1 MTTHPLPVPL
11 PREWTTDA
19 GVRIECVRTP
29 VDGASAMRELE
40 DALDTRRGAVL
51 RSDYESPDRYRRH
64 AVGYTDPPVEIVV
77 RGLRTVEVRAL
88 NARGEVLLPVLRAAA
103 RRPLRDIAGLGGP
116 GDTPGFTGQVRTT
129 PGQDLL
135 SEEDR
140 PRRPGA
146 FDFVRAVRDAFSG
159 PAGDFL
165 GLYGAF
171 GYDLVLAFDPVPPRQ
186 SGRSVR
192 DRDLVL
198 HLPDAVTVTDPVA
211 GTAWR
216 HTYEFTAEG
225 RGTHGLPRLTPA
237 APFRMW
243 GEHPA
248 DGNGPVADGGHGSD
262 HAPGEYADLVRTARE
277 RFRAGDLFEVVPSRT
292 FDRPVRCLP
301 SDLFRALRTRNPSPY
316 QMLMNLGEGEH
327 LVGTSPEMF
336 VRVHPRPTA
345 DGTGWRV
352 ESAPISGTAARG
364 RDALED
370 AEQVKAL
377 LASEKEEAELTMC
390 TDVDR
395 NDKSRVC
402 EPGSVRVIG
411 RRQLEMYATLIHT
424 VDHVEGVLRH
434 GRDALD
440 AFLSHMWAVTV
451 TGAPKHAAIAFLEE
465 HERSPRRWYG
475 GAVGRV
481 GFDGSLDT
489 GLTLRTV
496 QLRDGRA
503 RVRTGATLL
512 YESVPE
518 AEERETEL
526 KALALLEVLGTTAV
540 DGAAPGA
547 ATAPDTLPGGTAR
560 RSPAGTRRTAAAA
573 GADGSGYRPRVLL
586 VDHQD
591 SFVHTLAAYLRQA
604 GARVST
610 YRSGF
615 DPSLVEDVAPDLL
628 VLSPGPGRPEDH
640 DTARTLR
647 LAEDRGIPVFGVCL
661 GMQAIV
667 EHLGGRLAVL
677 DRPFHGRSSTVSL
690 VDDGG
695 ALLRG
700 LPPRFSVGRYHSLI
714 ADATT
719 LPPELRV
726 TARCPDGAAMA
737 LEHHTRPLAGVQFH
751 PESLMTQFDDHGQT
765 LIGNVLARLARRPQP
780 AGSAPAPDGERFGNH
795 D

>member
-1 MTTHPLPVPL
+1 MTTYPLPVPL
-11 PREWTTDA
+11 PREWATGA
-19 GVRIECVRTP
+19 GVRVERVRTA
-29 VDGASAMRELE
+29 VDGESAMRELE
-40 DALDTRRGAVL
+40 NALDTRRGAVL

-64 AVGYTDPPVEIVV
+64 AVGYSDPPVEIVL

-103 RRPLRDIAGLGGP
+103 RRSLREVRELTRAEE
-116 GDTPGFTGQVRTT
+116 PGFTGLVRAS
-129 PGQDLL
+129 PGQDMF

-140 PRRPGA
+140 SRRPGA
-146 FDFVRAVRDAFSG
+146 FDFVRAVRDALSG

-171 GYDLVLAFDPVPPRQ
+171 GYDLVLAFDPVPLRQ
-186 SGRSVR
+186 RGRSDH

-198 HLPDAVTVTDPVA
+198 HLPDEITVTDPVA

-216 HTYEFTAEG
+216 HTYEFTAHG
-225 RGTHGLPRLTPA
+225 RSTHGLPRTTPA
-237 APFRMW
+237 EPFRA
-243 GEHPA
+243 GSPA
-248 DGNGPVADGGHGSD
+248 DGPAGD
-262 HAPGEYADLVRTARE
+262 HAPGEYAALVDVARE
-277 RFRAGDLFEVVPSRT
+277 RFRAGDLFEVVASRT
-292 FDRPVRCLP
+292 FDRPVPCPP
-301 SDLFRALRTRNPSPY
+301 SELFRALRTRNPSPY

-336 VRVHPRPTA
+336 VRVHARHTA

-402 EPGSVRVIG
+402 EPGTVRVIG
-411 RRQLEMYATLIHT
+411 RRQLEMYSTLIHT
-424 VDHVEGVLRH
+424 VDHVEGVLRPE
-434 GRDALD
+434 RDALD

-451 TGAPKHAAIAFLEE
+451 TGAPKHAAVAFLEE

-481 GFDGSLDT
+481 GFDGTLDT

-496 QLRDGRA
+496 HLRDGLA

-512 YESVPE
+512 YDSVSGD
-518 AEERETEL
+518 EERETEL
-526 KALALLEVLGTTAV
+526 KAKALLDVLDGLDGRDGLDGLSGSGAS
-540 DGAAPGA
+540 GAAGERRPARPVGGA
-547 ATAPDTLPGGTAR
+547 SSPYSSSSD
-560 RSPAGTRRTAAAA
+560 RSPYSSA
-573 GADGSGYRPRVLL
+573 YRPRVLL

-591 SFVHTLAAYLRQA
+591 SFVHTLAGYLRQA

-610 YRSGF
+610 YRGGF
-615 DPSLVEDVAPDLL
+615 DKSLVTDVDPDLL

-640 DTARTLR
+640 DTAGTLR
-647 LAEDRGIPVFGVCL
+647 VAEDQNIPVFGVCL

-667 EHLGGRLAVL
+667 EYLGGRLAVL
-677 DRPFHGRSSTVSL
+677 DRPFHGKPSTVS
-690 VDDGG
+690 VVGG
-695 ALLRG
+695 GGELLRG
-700 LPPRFSVGRYHSLI
+700 LPPRFTAGRYHSLY
-714 ADATT
+714 ADAGA
-719 LPPELRV
+719 LPPGLRV
-726 TARCPDGAAMA
+726 TAHCSDGVAMA
-737 LEHHTRPLAGVQFH
+737 VEHESRPLAGVQFH
-751 PESLMTQFDDHGQT
+751 PESLMTQFDNHGQL

-780 AGSAPAPDGERFGNH
+780 VGSAPRV
-795 D
+795 

>member
-11 PREWTTDA
+11 PQEWTTGA
-19 GVRIECVRTP
+19 GVRVERARTA
-29 VDGASAMRELE
+29 VDGESALRELE
-40 DALDTRRGAVL
+40 NALDTRRGAVL
-51 RSDYESPDRYRRH
+51 RSDYESPGRYRRH
-64 AVGYTDPPVEIVV
+64 AVGYVDPPVEIVL

-88 NARGEVLLPVLRAAA
+88 NGRGEVLLPVLRAAA
-103 RRPLRDIAGLGGP
+103 RRTLRDVRELGGA
-116 GDTPGFTGQVRTT
+116 DEPGFTGLVRAT
-129 PGQDLL
+129 PGQDMF

-140 PRRPGA
+140 SRRPGA
-146 FDFVRAVRDAFSG
+146 FDFVRAVRDALSG

-186 SGRSVR
+186 PGRSAH

-198 HLPDAVTVTDPVA
+198 HLPDEVIVTDQAA

-216 HTYEFTAEG
+216 HRYEFTAHG
-225 RGTHGLPRLTPA
+225 RSTHGLPRTTPA
-237 APFRMW
+237 RLFRA
-243 GEHPA
+243 GNPA
-248 DGNGPVADGGHGSD
+248 EGPVGD
-262 HAPGEYADLVRTARE
+262 HAPGEYAALVDVARE
-277 RFRAGDLFEVVPSRT
+277 RFRAGDMFEVVASRT
-292 FDRPVRCLP
+292 FDRPVPCPP
-301 SDLFRALRTRNPSPY
+301 SELFRALRARNPSPY
-316 QMLMNLGEGEH
+316 QMLVNLGEGEH

-336 VRVHPRPTA
+336 VRVHARHTA

-364 RDALED
+364 RDAIED

-402 EPGSVRVIG
+402 EPGTVRVIG
-411 RRQLEMYATLIHT
+411 RRQLEMYSTLIHT
-424 VDHVEGVLRH
+424 VDHVEGVLRPE
-434 GRDALD
+434 RDALD

-451 TGAPKHAAIAFLEE
+451 TGAPKHAAVAFLEE

-481 GFDGSLDT
+481 GFDGTLDT

-496 QLRDGRA
+496 QVRDGRA

-512 YESVPE
+512 YDSVPE

-526 KALALLEVLGTTAV
+526 KAKALLDVLTDLSVSGAGRGSGVGEARGAVGAGEVTAATGV
-540 DGAAPGA
+540 AGRVARGVAAVGAGGDGA
-547 ATAPDTLPGGTAR
+547 GG
-560 RSPAGTRRTAAAA
+560 
-573 GADGSGYRPRVLL
+573 DGGSAYRPRVLL

-591 SFVHTLAAYLRQA
+591 SFVHTLAGYLRQA

-615 DPSLVEDVAPDLL
+615 DKSLVADVAPDLL
-628 VLSPGPGRPEDH
+628 VLSPGPGRPDDH
-640 DTARTLR
+640 DTAGTLR
-647 LAEDRGIPVFGVCL
+647 VAEDHGIPVFGVCL

-667 EHLGGRLAVL
+667 EYLGGRLAVL
-677 DRPFHGRSSTVSL
+677 DRPFHGRPSPVS
-690 VDDGG
+690 VVDGG
-695 ALLRG
+695 GELLRG
-700 LPPRFSVGRYHSLI
+700 LPPRFTAGRYHSLY
-714 ADATT
+714 ADAGS
-719 LPPELRV
+719 LPPGLRV
-726 TARCPDGAAMA
+726 TARCPDGVAMA
-737 LEHHTRPLAGVQFH
+737 VEHESRPLAGVQFH
-751 PESLMTQFDDHGQT
+751 PESLMTQFDDHGQL

-780 AGSAPAPDGERFGNH
+780 VGGVPRV
-795 D
+795 